1 MIEYKEELNCVTNE
15 NTRSELTP
23 EELAIEL
30 QRREKI
36 KTYMKQF
43 NETLEAKENAKKRAV
58 AKLQTLGLSEDEAQA
73 LLGL

>member
-1 MIEYKEELNCVTNE
+1 MIEYKEDFNCLTNE
-15 NTRSELTP
+15 NTRVELTP

-36 KTYMKQF
+36 KNYMKEF
-43 NETLEAKENAKKRAV
+43 NETLEAKQNAKKTAV

-73 LLGL
+73 LVGL